1 MGVRVAVAGA
11 SGYAGGELLRI
22 IDGHPDLE
30 LGPLAAAASAG
41 APVTVAHP
49 HLAHLD
55 SHTFQPLDSARL
67 SSADLVFLALPHEE
81 SATVGA
87 ALPAGT
93 PVVDLSAS
101 FRLADPRVWSVYYR
115 TPHAGQWCYGLPEL
129 PGAREQIAAARRVA
143 APGCYATA
151 AILALAP
158 LVVARLADPRDIVI
172 VAASG
177 TSGAGRSP
185 SAALLATEVIGSMSA
200 YQVGGTHRHTPE
212 IEQAL
217 RAAMLAW
224 GGDPPGTP
232 RGAEGAWPAS
242 RQAPSRMLAWGGDPP
257 GTPRGAEGAWPASRQ
272 APSRML
278 SREDSDPVVSFT
290 PMLAP
295 MPRGILATCTAR
307 LRDPG
312 TTTAALREALAAA
325 YDGAPFV
332 RLLPEGRWPST
343 AATNG
348 SNMAHLQAAVDAHAG
363 RAVVAAALDNLGKG
377 AAGQAVQAANLML
390 GLPETTGLSFQGVA
404 P

>member
-22 IDGHPDLE
+22 IGGHPDLE
-30 LGPLAAAASAG
+30 LGLLAAGTSAG
-41 APVTVAHP
+41 APVTAAHP

-55 SHTFQPLDSARL
+55 EHTFEPLDPARL

-81 SATVGA
+81 SAAVSA
-87 ALPAGT
+87 ALPAGV

-101 FRLADPRVWSVYYR
+101 FRLADPQAWSAYYR

-129 PGAREQIAAARRVA
+129 PGARERIAAARRVA

-158 LVVARLADPRDIVI
+158 LVAAGLTDPCDIVI

-185 SAALLATEVIGSMSA
+185 SAALLATEVIGAMSA
-200 YQVGGTHRHTPE
+200 YQAGGTHRHTPE

-217 RAAMLAW
+217 RAAMLA
-224 GGDPPGTP
+224 
-232 RGAEGAWPAS
+232 RG
-242 RQAPSRMLAWGGDPP
+242 QAPGSHGPKPSGGP
-257 GTPRGAEGAWPASRQ
+257 WPHDSVM
-272 APSRML
+272 APSPGG
-278 SREDSDPVVSFT
+278 DPVVSFT

-307 LRDPG
+307 LRVPG
-312 TTTAALREALAAA
+312 TTTAALREALSAA
-325 YDGAPFV
+325 YDGAPCV

-348 SNMAHLQAAVDAHAG
+348 SNMAHLQAAADPHAG
-363 RAVVAAALDNLGKG
+363 RAVVVAALDNLGKG

-390 GLPETTGLSFQGVA
+390 GLPETVGLSLQGVA

>member
-22 IDGHPDLE
+22 IGGHPDLE
-30 LGPLAAAASAG
+30 LGPLAAATSAG
-41 APVTVAHP
+41 AQVTVAHP

-55 SHTFQPLDSARL
+55 SRAFEPLDPARL

-81 SATVGA
+81 SAAVSA
-87 ALPAGT
+87 VLPAGI

-129 PGAREQIAAARRVA
+129 PGARERIAAARRVA

-158 LVVARLADPRDIVI
+158 LVAAGLADPRDIVI

-200 YQVGGTHRHTPE
+200 YQAGGTHRHTPE

-217 RAAMLAW
+217 CSV
-224 GGDPPGTP
+224 GGG
-232 RGAEGAWPAS
+232 E
-242 RQAPSRMLAWGGDPP
+242 
-257 GTPRGAEGAWPASRQ
+257 
-272 APSRML
+272 
-278 SREDSDPVVSFT
+278 PVVSFT

-325 YDGAPFV
+325 YDAAPFV

-348 SNMAHLQAAVDAHAG
+348 SNMAHLQAAADVHAG
-363 RAVVAAALDNLGKG
+363 RAVVVAALDNLGKG

-390 GLPETTGLSFQGVA
+390 GLPETVGLSQQGVA